1 MVKWGLVAIDD
12 SPGQIADLV
21 LLVHSSG
28 WALVEGPL
36 TVSLQIWACI
46 KIKQQLLQYRIAGKF
61 RGVKNSFNSRN
72 GGIRE

>member
-1 MVKWGLVAIDD
+1 MDD

-36 TVSLQIWACI
+36 TMRFGIIIMGACI
-46 KIKQQLLQYRIAGKF
+46 YK
-61 RGVKNSFNSRN
+61 
-72 GGIRE
+72 